1 MSSFNNVALFIKR
14 AEEFQT
20 EEFIVDAF
28 RNNNIGKVREVTFI
42 KKNNDTGK
50 KYNGVIVIF
59 ERWNINNLV
68 ETLINEMSASPD
80 GTTRFYFDQS
90 HYWII
95 NIHKQKMIQC
105 EETTLVDPSLSDK
118 EKIAQL
124 EEMVRSMSAQIH
136 YNQKHQEKL
145 DNKIADLEQ
154 KETHHHLVNMEIRA
168 QLEDVE
174 DKFSR
179 LETNVERMATRLELS
194 NKQVDKLYDIIEEM
208 EQDISDKNS
217 IISYMEQQV
226 QDMKT
231 MLLGVLDTDPI
242 KQSINDYIKYYLS

>member
-1 MSSFNNVALFIKR
+1 MALFIKR

-59 ERWNINNLV
+59 ERWHINKLV

-95 NIHKQKMIQC
+95 NIHKQKIPQC
-105 EETTLVDPSLSDK
+105 EETTLVESSLSDK

-124 EEMVRSMSAQIH
+124 EEMVRSMLAQIH
-136 YNQKHQEKL
+136 YTQKLQEKL
-145 DNKIADLEQ
+145 DNKIIELEH
-154 KETHHHLVNMEIRA
+154 KETHHHLVNMELRA
-168 QLEDVE
+168 QMEDVE
-174 DKFSR
+174 EVMTIR
-179 LETNVERMATRLELS
+179 LGLS
-194 NKQVDKLYDIIEEM
+194 NKHADKQYDIIQEM
-208 EQDISDKNS
+208 GEDILDKNC

>member
-1 MSSFNNVALFIKR
+1 MSSFGNMALFIKR

-20 EEFIVDAF
+20 ESFIVDAF

-59 ERWNINNLV
+59 ERWNINKLV
-68 ETLINEMSASPD
+68 ETLFNEMSASPD

-95 NIHKQKMIQC
+95 NIHKQKMAQC
-105 EETTLVDPSLSDK
+105 EEVTLVDPSLSDN

-136 YNQKHQEKL
+136 FNQKQQEKL

-168 QLEDVE
+168 QMEDVE
-174 DKFSR
+174 
-179 LETNVERMATRLELS
+179 ERMATRLDLS
-194 NKQVDKLYDIIEEM
+194 NKQVDKLYDIIEEL

>member
-1 MSSFNNVALFIKR
+1 MSSFGNTALFIKR

-20 EEFIVDAF
+20 ESFIVDAF

-59 ERWNINNLV
+59 ERWYINKLV
-68 ETLINEMSASPD
+68 ETLLNEMSASPD

-95 NIHKQKMIQC
+95 NIHKQKMAQC
-105 EETTLVDPSLSDK
+105 EEVTLVDPSLSDK

-136 YNQKHQEKL
+136 FNQKQQEKL

-154 KETHHHLVNMEIRA
+154 KETQHHLVNMELRA
-168 QLEDVE
+168 QMEDVE
-174 DKFSR
+174 
-179 LETNVERMATRLELS
+179 EGMATRLELS
-194 NKQVDKLYDIIEEM
+194 NKQVDKLYDIIEEL

>member
-1 MSSFNNVALFIKR
+1 MSSFNNMALFIKR

-20 EEFIVDAF
+20 EEFIVEAF

-59 ERWNINNLV
+59 ERWNINKLV
-68 ETLINEMSASPD
+68 ETLFNEMSASPD
-80 GTTRFYFDQS
+80 GTTRFYFDHS

-95 NIHKQKMIQC
+95 NIHKQKMAQC
-105 EETTLVDPSLSDK
+105 EEVTLVDPSLSDK
-118 EKIAQL
+118 EKIVQL

-168 QLEDVE
+168 QMEDVE
-174 DKFSR
+174 DKF
-179 LETNVERMATRLELS
+179 TRLELS

>member
-1 MSSFNNVALFIKR
+1 MALFIKR

-20 EEFIVDAF
+20 ESFIVDAF

-59 ERWNINNLV
+59 ERWHINKLV
-68 ETLINEMSASPD
+68 ETLLNEMSASPD

-95 NIHKQKMIQC
+95 NIHKQKMAQC
-105 EETTLVDPSLSDK
+105 EEVTLVDPSLSDN

-136 YNQKHQEKL
+136 FNQKQQEKL

-168 QLEDVE
+168 QMEDVE
-174 DKFSR
+174 
-179 LETNVERMATRLELS
+179 ERMATRLDLS
-194 NKQVDKLYDIIEEM
+194 NKQVDKLYDIIEEL